1 MASVIQKYIKAY
13 RLYGWRETLS
23 KMYSMGEV
31 KFGEL
36 KGEDVNGNKYF
47 ENLEY
52 PFGQHRWVEY
62 KDIHNY
68 EPSSIAPEWHG
79 WIHHMTDEVPVPGKA
94 GVTESGMKI
103 AEGQHTP
110 YQVAA
115 GKTEYQMEEQLNWT
129 AHRSR
134 GYGVGSL
141 KQKSGEPD
149 RFWVQPGH
157 ALAEKGM
164 SKAKGGRFE
173 GLKGYESWKPS
184 DPEGKDTKQPIRSL
198 DEN

>member
-1 MASVIQKYIKAY
+1 MASVVQKYMKAL
-13 RLYGWRETLS
+13 RVYGWRETLY

-31 KFGEL
+31 KFGDL
-36 KGEDVNGNKYF
+36 KGVDVNGNKYF
-47 ENLEY
+47 ENVEY

-68 EPSSIAPEWHG
+68 EPSSIPPEWHG
-79 WIHHMTDEVPVPGKA
+79 WIHHMTDEVPAGKA
-94 GVTESGMKI
+94 GVTEPGMKI

-115 GKTEYQMEEQLNWT
+115 GLTDYQMEGQLNWT

-141 KQKSGEPD
+141 HQKAGEPD
-149 RFWVQPGH
+149 KFWVQPGH
-157 ALAEKGM
+157 PLAAKKQEKG
-164 SKAKGGRFE
+164 KGGRFE
-173 GLKGYESWKPS
+173 GLKGYEAWNPS
-184 DPEGKDTKQPIRSL
+184 DPEGKKTAQPIRSL

>member
-1 MASVIQKYIKAY
+1 MIKSSAVQAQ
-13 RLYGWRETLS
+13 RG
-23 KMYSMGEV
+23 GV
-31 KFGEL
+31 KSEGGGGGGTEE
-36 KGEDVNGNKYF
+36 G
-47 ENLEY
+47 
-52 PFGQHRWVEY
+52 R
-62 KDIHNY
+62 
-68 EPSSIAPEWHG
+68 
-79 WIHHMTDEVPVPGKA
+79 DEGKA
-94 GVTESGMKI
+94 ECFSFFRKNDNAGNDKYKPTHSIRLPSPLPPLFTRPPPLLLLV
-103 AEGQHTP
+103 P
-110 YQVAA
+110 QVAA

-173 GLKGYESWKPS
+173 VRCGG
-184 DPEGKDTKQPIRSL
+184 EGEGGVK
-198 DEN
+198 EEEEE